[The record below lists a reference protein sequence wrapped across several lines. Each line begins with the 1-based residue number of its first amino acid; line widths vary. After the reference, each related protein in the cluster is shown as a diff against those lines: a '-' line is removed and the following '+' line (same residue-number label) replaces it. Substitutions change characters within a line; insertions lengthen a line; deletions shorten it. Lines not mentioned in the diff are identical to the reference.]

1 MRRYTSLLPPLV
13 WLHFT
18 VSNWLF
24 SCLISVNTLWTIIK
38 IQWLLIS
45 IQKSI
50 MSESENS
57 FLRNSHAK
65 RPNTTIRTSLLD
77 FVRRRP
83 FYCTFCILYWITL
96 TRNLGKNMHNSHI
109 NRTPPWQRNQTAS
122 LRLSAGTKQT
132 AEENQNSPN
141 GHLQKEKSW
150 EDKLQ
155 QQRVTSGEGP
165 SSVSN
170 KALRFELLSLWSH
183 FWRLTHNY

>member
-141 GHLQKEKSW
+141 GHLQKEKSLGKINYSSRGSHQ
-150 EDKLQ
+150 EKVHLQ
-155 QQRVTSGEGP
+155 CPTKHSGLNFCLYEAIFGG
-165 SSVSN
+165 
-170 KALRFELLSLWSH
+170 
-183 FWRLTHNY
+183 

>member
-109 NRTPPWQRNQTAS
+109 NRTPPRQRNQTAS
-122 LRLSAGTKQT
+122 LRLSAGCRHQSDGWRKPQQPQTKTHQT
-132 AEENQNSPN
+132 
-141 GHLQKEKSW
+141 GIYKK
-150 EDKLQ
+150 K
-155 QQRVTSGEGP
+155 RVLG
-165 SSVSN
+165 
-170 KALRFELLSLWSH
+170 R
-183 FWRLTHNY
+183 